1 MVRKAIL
8 ELYLNV
14 KIRSQEEIAQMTEDA
29 IEKERARLGK
39 VDTLDVIDYI
49 KQSVEIL
56 MHMRIEEFDLF
67 KNNWNAQEKLRL
79 ALIKDEKEQLKSSL
93 RNDLQLAQRT
103 QTKLFDKV
111 RYELISNQSSQASF
125 KPPSSI
131 ENDEGGPAHDQK
143 KLDKQAEAY
152 EKMLIKLEADVRQHI
167 RIE

>member
-79 ALIKDEKEQLKSSL
+79 ALIKDAKEQLKSSL
-93 RNDLQLAQRT
+93 RNANDLQLPQRT
-103 QTKLFDKV
+103 QTRLFDKV
-111 RYELISNQSSQASF
+111 RYELSSNQSSQASF
-125 KPPSSI
+125 KPPGGTD
-131 ENDEGGPAHDQK
+131 NGEGGPGHD
-143 KLDKQAEAY
+143 
-152 EKMLIKLEADVRQHI
+152 
-167 RIE
+167 